1 VLLRLLTGAVGEP
14 DGRVQLY
21 GFEFHKPF
29 HHILSLSQSKNEAR
43 TIVSVLEAI
52 PIYPAA

>member
-1 VLLRLLTGAVGEP
+1 MLLRLLTGAVGEP